1 MNKVVVIGIVILF
14 LSTILL
20 CVKCNKEMNK
30 ENYNEK
36 EYKYLVDYQFGDWSW
51 TPQDQAKRCKGGNY
65 AV

>member
-20 CVKCNKEMNK
+20 YVKCNK

-36 EYKYLVDYQFGDWSW
+36 EYKYLVDYEFGDWSW